1 MVHFSSLRV
10 GIVKYVN
17 ALPLEYDLDRFLP
30 GAKIVLDVPSS
41 LGRQMERGELDV
53 ALLSSIALY
62 RHSDYG
68 FIPGLG
74 ISSDGPVRSVCLFCK
89 KPLSEIQTV
98 ALDQSSLTS
107 VTMIRILF
115 ADFWKC
121 QPRYFSFQPP
131 IENGL
136 NIADAALAIGDP
148 TLLFDGKN
156 VEAHDAG
163 ELWRQYSRL
172 PFVYAVWV
180 TRPGLDPQSLIEP
193 FSLAAESGLSNID
206 AISEQ
211 CAQKTPLTADSYRD
225 YFTRCIQ
232 YKMTDKHM
240 EGMHYFFDKTRT
252 IPGQSNAS

>member
-17 ALPLEYDLDRFLP
+17 ALPLEYDLERFLP
-30 GAKIVLDVPSS
+30 GAKIILDIPSS
-41 LGRQMERGELDV
+41 LGRQLEQGELDV
-53 ALLSSIALY
+53 ALLSSIVLY

-74 ISSDGPVRSVCLFCK
+74 ISSHGPVRSVCLFCK

-115 ADFWKC
+115 ADFWKI
-121 QPRYFSFQPP
+121 QPRYLSFQPP
-131 IENGL
+131 IDNGL
-136 NIADAALAIGDP
+136 RLADAALAIGDP
-148 TLLFDGKN
+148 TLLFDGRN
-156 VEAHDAG
+156 VETYDAG
-163 ELWRQYSRL
+163 ELWRQYCRL

-180 TRPGLDPQSLIEP
+180 TRPGLDPQSLVEP
-193 FSLAAESGLSNID
+193 FSLAAESGLANMD
-206 AISEQ
+206 DISEQ
-211 CAQKTPLTADSYRD
+211 CARKTSLTADSYRD

-232 YKMTDKHM
+232 YKLNDFHM
-240 EGMHYFFDKTRT
+240 EGMNYFFKKTQT
-252 IPGQSNAS
+252 ILAQSPIS